1 MKGTKCLWQVLRLEC
16 FEPTTLCFVSLS
28 FCRLQQHFN
37 SSTFK
42 EETAVYK
49 NEGIDYEEIVFI
61 DNEDVIAL
69 VGHKGGIFHQLDE
82 EIKVPRGSSKGFYNK
97 LVKNFTGGTKQH
109 VRLGPHH
116 PGTSYFTVKHY
127 AGDVKYDYH
136 GFLEKNKDTL
146 FNDLVELMSNAD
158 SCSNSFVRQLFSE
171 SAASTESSKSK
182 SKKVRGKMWGGGGCE
197 SCLAICVLPP
207 CFLVSHFFFS
217 VRWPLFLLFWCLF
230 VAGWQTQCEQTI
242 SKSIGFLDGHT
253 E

>member
-1 MKGTKCLWQVLRLEC
+1 
-16 FEPTTLCFVSLS
+16 
-28 FCRLQQHFN
+28 
-37 SSTFK
+37 
-42 EETAVYK
+42 
-49 NEGIDYEEIVFI
+49 
-61 DNEDVIAL
+61 
-69 VGHKGGIFHQLDE
+69 
-82 EIKVPRGSSKGFYNK
+82 
-97 LVKNFTGGTKQH
+97 
-109 VRLGPHH
+109 LGPHH

-242 SKSIGFLDGHT
+242 SKSIGFFDGHT

>member
-1 MKGTKCLWQVLRLEC
+1 M
-16 FEPTTLCFVSLS
+16 
-28 FCRLQQHFN
+28 
-37 SSTFK
+37 
-42 EETAVYK
+42 
-49 NEGIDYEEIVFI
+49 FI
-61 DNEDVIAL
+61 DNEDVISL

-146 FNDLVELMSNAD
+146 FNDLVELMSNPD

-171 SAASTESSKSK
+171 SAASTESSKST
-182 SKKVRGKMWGGGGCE
+182 SKKVRRNLGWRTNRIWPC
-197 SCLAICVLPP
+197 LPP
-207 CFLVSHFFFS
+207 CFLVSRSCCLKSKLTSTLFFVQYSSIALCDFFLVSLFFRVTNS
-217 VRWPLFLLFWCLF
+217 V
-230 VAGWQTQCEQTI
+230 
-242 SKSIGFLDGHT
+242 
-253 E
+253 